1 MIRALGRWLTFLRM
15 MRGQPPHV
23 LRSDVAR
30 VRRRQQAAAREAFLS
45 RQHPGQRV
53 FAGRDFGDTQ

>member
-1 MIRALGRWLTFLRM
+1 MMGAIGRWLAFLRL
-15 MRGQPPHV
+15 MRGERPHV
-23 LRSDVAR
+23 LQNDWAR
-30 VRRRQQAAAREAFLS
+30 VRLRQQTAAREAFLS